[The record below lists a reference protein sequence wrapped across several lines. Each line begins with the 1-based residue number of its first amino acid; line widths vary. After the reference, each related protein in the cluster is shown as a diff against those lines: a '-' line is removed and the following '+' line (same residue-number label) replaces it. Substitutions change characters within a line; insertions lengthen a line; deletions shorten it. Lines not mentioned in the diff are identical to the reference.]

1 MGPPIRRRRGGPP
14 ATAARKCDSSPWHH
28 LNPLVLVRP
37 DWGRCRSPRHIAQC
51 LLIFAALDFGGGV
64 ALGIFAEVVLA
75 IGDVGSRFAETT
87 IDPSWL
93 VWTLLLLVYAPLG
106 EEAMCR
112 WPIAQRPQTFLL
124 LPGIYIAVVGITGF
138 LDVDLYVGILLDV
151 IAIAVGLGLHLLSG
165 RVQVLAAIDQ
175 RVDRWL
181 LRWPAVPIWLM
192 ISCFALAHLARYE
205 IDWSVTAVLVIPV
218 VVLPWLWFGALA
230 SIVRIRFGWWSAVML
245 HAAVNLVVLLIDV
258 VFGLLVLL

>member
-1 MGPPIRRRRGGPP
+1 MTP
-14 ATAARKCDSSPWHH
+14 ATTARKCDSSVWRH
-28 LNPLVLVRP
+28 LNPVVLVRP
-37 DWGRCRSPRHIAQC
+37 DWERCRSPRHIAQC
-51 LLIFAALDFGGGV
+51 LLIFAALHLGGAA
-64 ALGIFAEVVLA
+64 ALGIFAEVVLS
-75 IGDVGSRFAETT
+75 IGDVGSRFTEITGDT
-87 IDPSWL
+87 PLL
-93 VWTLLLLVYAPLG
+93 VWVLLSSLVYAPLG

-112 WPIAQRPQTFLL
+112 WPVAQRPRAFLL

-165 RVQVLAAIDQ
+165 RVQVLATIDQ

-245 HAAVNLVVLLIDV
+245 HAAVNLAVHLIRV

>member
-1 MGPPIRRRRGGPP
+1 MTP
-14 ATAARKCDSSPWHH
+14 TTTARKCDSSAWRH
-28 LNPLVLVRP
+28 LNPVVLVRP
-37 DWGRCRSPRHIAQC
+37 DGERCHSRRHIAQC
-51 LLIFAALDFGGGV
+51 LLIFTALDFGGGV

-75 IGDVGSRFAETT
+75 IGDVGSRFTEITGDT
-87 IDPSWL
+87 SLL
-93 VWTLLLLVYAPLG
+93 VWVLLLLVYAPLG

-112 WPIAQRPQTFLL
+112 WPIAQRPRTFLL
-124 LPGIYIAVVGITGF
+124 LPGIYIAVVGITGYPGAAQ
-138 LDVDLYVGILLDV
+138 DLGVEILLDAV
-151 IAIAVGLGLHLLSG
+151 AIAVGLGLHLLSG
-165 RVQVLAAIDQ
+165 RVQVLTAIDQ

-205 IDWSVTAVLVIPV
+205 VDWSVTAALVIPA

-230 SIVRIRFGWWSAVML
+230 SIARIRFGWWSAVML

>member
-1 MGPPIRRRRGGPP
+1 MWELTP
-14 ATAARKCDSSPWHH
+14 AAAARKCDSSAWRH
-28 LNPLVLVRP
+28 LNPVVLVRP
-37 DWGRCRSPRHIAQC
+37 DWKRCHSPRHIAQC
-51 LLIFAALDFGGGV
+51 LLIFAALDFGGVV

-75 IGDVGSRFAETT
+75 IGDVGSRFAATT

-112 WPIAQRPQTFLL
+112 WPIAQRPRAFLL
-124 LPGIYIAVVGITGF
+124 LPGVYIAVAGITGF
-138 LDVDLYVGILLDV
+138 PDAAQYLGAGILLDAV
-151 IAIAVGLGLHLLSG
+151 AIAVGLGLHLLSG
-165 RVQVLAAIDQ
+165 RVRVLAAIDQ
-175 RVDRWL
+175 HVDRWL
-181 LRWPAVPIWLM
+181 LRWPAVPVWLM

-205 IDWSVTAVLVIPV
+205 IDWSVTAILVIPV

-258 VFGLLVLL
+258 VFGLLALL